1 MSKSCSKHKCIIVN
15 VSGQQG
21 GYWHACGDGIMADSE
36 VPEGF
41 FIELREATR
50 MCIKNSSGQY
60 ITTEKNGGF
69 KLGDT
74 DPSRATLWEF

>member
-1 MSKSCSKHKCIIVN
+1 
-15 VSGQQG
+15 
-21 GYWHACGDGIMADSE
+21 MADSE
-36 VPEGF
+36 SPEGF

-60 ITTEKNGGF
+60 IITEKNGGF

>member
-1 MSKSCSKHKCIIVN
+1 
-15 VSGQQG
+15 
-21 GYWHACGDGIMADSE
+21 MADSE

-60 ITTEKNGGF
+60 IITEKNGGF

-74 DPSRATLWEF
+74 DPSRATLWEFWGGRPMCGGARGERSSSLA